1 MKSWGFLEDVCEAEQ
16 LVNTNVQQHGYVKA
30 AHEHVAA

>member
-16 LVNTNVQQHGYVKA
+16 LVNMTVQQHGYVKA
-30 AHEHVAA
+30 DHEHAAA